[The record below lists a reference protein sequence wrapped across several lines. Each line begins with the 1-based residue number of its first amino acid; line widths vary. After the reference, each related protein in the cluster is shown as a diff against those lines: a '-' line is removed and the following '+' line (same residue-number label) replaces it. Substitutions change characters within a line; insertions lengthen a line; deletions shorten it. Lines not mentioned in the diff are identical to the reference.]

1 MNVGYDGRLYP
12 SNSSAQAGNPPKI
25 NERLGIDI
33 RNASPEA
40 QKLVGLIGEA
50 GAMIYK
56 TGERIRNEDFA
67 IDSQKM
73 RLDYAQGME
82 NARREMEGRQ
92 YSDLN
97 AWQKD
102 FAALEKAN
110 RERVLNSA
118 RGIGGKAGYFRNWNS
133 WSKQVNSDLEILG
146 GRAQLNAL
154 QQWNQKQVRD
164 HYAAIDQSY
173 KDAVFLGTDG
183 LDMLKA
189 TIDGDDR
196 VPAEAKA
203 SVYGEKSSLAMAMT
217 ARNRAN
223 ATIQSAMNP
232 ELRSE
237 YLDYSASD
245 PEFSKKLASWHGEA
259 DKNFK
264 DAEEYGV
271 GLIEEGRDSAL
282 KGVSDKK
289 QKKAIESRYK
299 KEIDSF
305 RAAMNT
311 SRKQLR
317 EWFSGIKKEASA
329 KDKEEFLEWQTTGG
343 VSPLTRPGARR
354 FKEAKERKENAG
366 KKADFNTSVIAAMKG
381 VKYDITGLASDQ
393 TRLLRAIAQQGSDK
407 EDGIVVINELQG
419 VGFDL
424 EAQRAM
430 MMTAFTEDLI
440 LASQQGYLDDMSAI
454 LETANDVFDAEGF
467 KQLSEIAG
475 KLVSKEGSAVP
486 KGDAEETVKRI
497 ESRLYQSAG
506 VKNANELL
514 LKNPELSS
522 FWAMRKAA
530 ILYAQTPN
538 SLQNFEVATNA
549 AIDAAMKEQGGREF
563 IQNALFVSRNIVS
576 TRAARV
582 TTSGGIAPGFAQRL
596 NPEEIRKWKMEESQ
610 KRTKA
615 ESAEEELAK
624 LDAEL
629 KKFTD
634 EVDREYPAEEA
645 KRRNDEYAYEF
656 WKGEAFRLGLWNMF
670 EDRPIP
676 PAAIMLKTE
685 LRGEDPADV
694 VNKMNT
700 AKGLREIV
708 AEALKHKSTKKNFR
722 LENSKK

>member
-12 SNSSAQAGNPPKI
+12 SNSSAQAGTPPKI
-25 NERLGIDI
+25 NERIGPDI
-33 RNASPEA
+33 RNASPDV

-56 TGERIRNEDFA
+56 TSERIRNEDFA

-73 RLDYAQGME
+73 RLDYARGME
-82 NARREMEGRQ
+82 NARREMEGKQ
-92 YSDLN
+92 YPDMK
-97 AWQKD
+97 AWQSD
-102 FAALEKAN
+102 FVAREKAN
-110 RERVLNSA
+110 RERVLNAA
-118 RGIGGKAGYFRNWNS
+118 RGSEGRPGYFRNFNS
-133 WSKQVNSDLEILG
+133 WNKNVNDELEILG

-154 QQWNQKQVRD
+154 QQWNQRQIKD
-164 HYAAIDQSY
+164 HYASIDQSY
-173 KDAVFLGTDG
+173 KDAVSLGVDG

-189 TIDGDDR
+189 AIDGDDR
-196 VPAEAKA
+196 IPANAKA
-203 SVYGEKSSLAMAMT
+203 SVYGEKSALSMAMT
-217 ARNRAN
+217 ARNNAN
-223 ATIQSAMNP
+223 AKIQSIMSP
-232 ELRSE
+232 EQRELYLSVSE
-237 YLDYSASD
+237 SD
-245 PEFSKKLASWHGEA
+245 DKFSKNIAQWYKEA
-259 DKNFK
+259 DESFK
-264 DAEEYGV
+264 AAEKEGEKLINA
-271 GLIEEGRDSAL
+271 GLTSAIG
-282 KGVSDKK
+282 GVSKE
-289 QKKAIESRYK
+289 QKDVIESRYK
-299 KEIDSF
+299 KELNSF
-305 RAAMNT
+305 LSAMNT

-407 EDGIVVINELQG
+407 EDGTVVINELQG

-440 LASQQGYLDDMSAI
+440 LASQQGHLDDMSAI

-506 VKNANELL
+506 VKKANELL

-582 TTSGGIAPGFAQRL
+582 PTYGGIASGLAPRKESGEIREMTL
-596 NPEEIRKWKMEESQ
+596 TGTPEEEI
-610 KRTKA
+610 
-615 ESAEEELAK
+615 AK
-624 LDAEL
+624 LDSKIEKGAEEV
-629 KKFTD
+629 KKAAIARGAS
-634 EVDREYPAEEA
+634 EKEAERKSEEYAYKSWAEEA
-645 KRRNDEYAYEF
+645 SK
-656 WKGEAFRLGLWNMF
+656 LGATFTSAMTQPTIAEQWRMATNPRGGA
-670 EDRPIP
+670 DK
-676 PAAIMLKTE
+676 LKTP
-685 LRGEDPADV
+685 EDV
-694 VNKMNT
+694 
-700 AKGLREIV
+700 
-708 AEALKHKSTKKNFR
+708 R
-722 LENSKK
+722 LSLIHI